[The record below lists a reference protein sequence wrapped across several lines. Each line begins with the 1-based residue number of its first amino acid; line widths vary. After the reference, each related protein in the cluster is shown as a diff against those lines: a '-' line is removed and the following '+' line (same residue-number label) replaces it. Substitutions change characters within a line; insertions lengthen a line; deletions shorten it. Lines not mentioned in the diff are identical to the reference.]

1 MMRIKVTKEM
11 KTLEI
16 MCEEETNEGGQTLI

>member
-11 KTLEI
+11 KTLER
-16 MCEEETNEGGQTLI
+16 MCEEEMNEGGQTLI